1 MPVGGSAARTA
12 RTQEQYGVS
21 LLGKLLKKTKE
32 RFSDLGEAD
41 QDSLTL
47 EILEESLL
55 LSDAGSKATE
65 MLLEGVRKRLPR
77 RRLEDGRAIREAFRE
92 QALETLASIQRPFAL
107 GAARPTVILM
117 VGVNGVGKTTSI
129 AKLAHRFKDQGKSV
143 MLACGDTF
151 RAAASEQLQ
160 TWGDRLEI
168 PVVRQQ
174 AGADSAAVIF
184 DAIESARARGTEVL
198 IADTAGRQ
206 HVKTNLM
213 QELAKVKRIAS
224 RHDASSPHHVL
235 QVIDAGTGQNA
246 IRQVETFD
254 KEIGVTGLVLSKLD
268 GSAKGGM
275 VFSVAANHPLPLY
288 FIGVGEH
295 VDALQAFNASDF
307 VDALLQ

>member
-1 MPVGGSAARTA
+1 M
-12 RTQEQYGVS
+12 S
-21 LLGKLLKKTKE
+21 LLGKLLKKTRE
-32 RFSDLGEAD
+32 RLSDLGEAD

-47 EILEESLL
+47 ELLEESLL
-55 LSDAGSKATE
+55 LSDAGSKATD
-65 MLLEGVRKRLPR
+65 MLLQGVRRRLPR
-77 RRLEDGRAIREAFRE
+77 RRLEDGTAIRAAFRD
-92 QALETLASIQRPFAL
+92 QALDTLASIQKPFAL

-129 AKLAHRFKDQGKSV
+129 AKLAHRFTHRGKSV

-160 TWGDRLEI
+160 TWGDRLGV

-184 DAIESARARGTEVL
+184 DAIESACARGTEVL

-224 RHDASSPHHVL
+224 RHDASAPHHVL

-246 IRQVETFD
+246 VRQIETFD
-254 KEIGVTGLVLSKLD
+254 QEVGVTGLVLSKLD

-275 VFSVAANHPLPLY
+275 VFSIAANHPLPLY
-288 FIGVGEH
+288 FIGVGEQ
-295 VDALQAFNASDF
+295 VEALHTFNAGDF
-307 VDALLQ
+307 VDALLKEDTD

>member
-1 MPVGGSAARTA
+1 M
-12 RTQEQYGVS
+12 S
-21 LLGKLLKKTKE
+21 LLGKLLTKTRE

-47 EILEESLL
+47 ESLEESLL

-65 MLLEGVRKRLPR
+65 MLLEGVRRRLPR
-77 RRLEDGRAIREAFRE
+77 RRQEEGGAIREAFRD

-107 GAARPTVILM
+107 GAARPVVILM

-129 AKLAHRFKDQGKSV
+129 AKLAHRFKERGRSV

-184 DAIESARARGTEVL
+184 DAIESARARGTQVL

-224 RHDASSPHHVL
+224 RHDERSPHHVL

-275 VFSVAANHPLPLY
+275 VFSIAANHPLPLY
-288 FIGVGEH
+288 FIGVGEQLG
-295 VDALQAFNASDF
+295 ALQAFNASDF
-307 VDALLQ
+307 VDALLE

>member
-1 MPVGGSAARTA
+1 M
-12 RTQEQYGVS
+12 S

-65 MLLEGVRKRLPR
+65 MLLEGVHRRLPR
-77 RRLEDGRAIREAFRE
+77 RRLEDGRAIREAFRD

-107 GAARPTVILM
+107 GTARPTVILM

-268 GSAKGGM
+268 GSARGGM
-275 VFSVAANHPLPLY
+275 VFSIAANHPLPLY
-288 FIGVGEH
+288 FIGVGER
-295 VDALQAFNASDF
+295 VDALQVFNASDF

>member
-1 MPVGGSAARTA
+1 MSLLAK
-12 RTQEQYGVS
+12 
-21 LLGKLLKKTKE
+21 LLGKTTQG
-32 RFSDLGEAD
+32 FSDLAEA
-41 QDSLTL
+41 QQESLTL
-47 EILEESLL
+47 ATLEESLL

-65 MLLEGVRKRLPR
+65 MLVDAVRRRLPR
-77 RRLEDGRAIREAFRE
+77 RRLEDGRTIREAFRD

-107 GAARPTVILM
+107 GTAQPTVILM

-129 AKLAHRFKDQGKSV
+129 AKLAHRFKDQGKTV
-143 MLACGDTF
+143 MLAAGDTF

-160 TWGDRLEI
+160 TWGERLDI

-224 RHDASSPHHVL
+224 RHDPSSPQHVL

-246 IRQVETFD
+246 IRQVETFH
-254 KEIGVTGLVLSKLD
+254 KEIGVTGLLLSKLD

-275 VFSVAANHPLPLY
+275 VFSIAANHPLPLY
-288 FIGVGEH
+288 FIGVGER
-295 VDALQAFNASDF
+295 VDALQAFNATEF
-307 VDALLQ
+307 VEALLGTD

>member
-1 MPVGGSAARTA
+1 MAWQQQKDSMN
-12 RTQEQYGVS
+12 
-21 LLGKLLKKTKE
+21 LLGKLLQKSRE
-32 RFSDLGEAD
+32 RFSDLREAD
-41 QDSLTL
+41 QDSFTL
-47 EILEESLL
+47 EALEESLL
-55 LSDAGSKATE
+55 LSDAGSEATE
-65 MLLEGVRKRLPR
+65 MLLAGVRRRLPR
-77 RRLEDGRAIREAFRE
+77 RRLEDARSIREAFRD

-129 AKLAHRFKDQGKSV
+129 AKLAHRFNTRGKSV

-160 TWGDRLEI
+160 TWGDRLGI

-184 DAIESARARGTEVL
+184 DAIESAEARGTEVL

-224 RHDASSPHHVL
+224 RHDVSSPHHVL

-246 IRQVETFD
+246 IRQVESFD

-275 VFSVAANHPLPLY
+275 VFSLAAKHPLPLY
-288 FIGVGEH
+288 FIGVGEQL
-295 VDALQAFNASDF
+295 DALHAFNANDY